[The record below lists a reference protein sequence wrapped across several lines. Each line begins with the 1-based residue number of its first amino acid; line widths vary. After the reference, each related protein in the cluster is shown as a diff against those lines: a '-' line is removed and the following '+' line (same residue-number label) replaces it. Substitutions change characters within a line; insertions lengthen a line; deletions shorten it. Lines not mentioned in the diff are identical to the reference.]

1 MRVLQKGQLLAR
13 LSAIRKLPDRLRA
26 IWHGAPPPFDPSEQ
40 LEPLRLESDDGLER
54 SEGWLLSVRKP
65 AGTNDPLLVEIGSE
79 RSAPPWRRSS
89 PPSGRVPRP
98 SRGGTPEG
106 VELPGVISPVPSA
119 GSTKRDVLV
128 VDDEPETLALVAE
141 ALENEGYRVRRAT
154 GGREALARAAES
166 PPDIVVVDLIMPEV
180 GGEDV
185 CAALRGDPRYS
196 ETRVLVLSAAEDT
209 RMVAAACD
217 ADGAVNKPFTTELLV
232 REVRRLME
240 P

>member
-65 AGTNDPLLVEIGSE
+65 VSGNDPLLVEIGSE

-89 PPSGRVPRP
+89 PPSGRA
-98 SRGGTPEG
+98 
-106 VELPGVISPVPSA
+106 SPVPSA
-119 GSTKRDVLV
+119 GSTKRDILV

-166 PPDIVVVDLIMPEV
+166 PPDVVVVDLIMPEV

-217 ADGAVNKPFTTELLV
+217 ADSAVNKPFTTELLV
-232 REVRRLME
+232 REVRRLTE

>member
-1 MRVLQKGQLLAR
+1 VRVLQKGQLLAR

-65 AGTNDPLLVEIGSE
+65 VSGNDPLLVEIGSE

-89 PPSGRVPRP
+89 PPSGRA
-98 SRGGTPEG
+98 
-106 VELPGVISPVPSA
+106 SPVPSA
-119 GSTKRDVLV
+119 GSTKRDILV

-166 PPDIVVVDLIMPEV
+166 PPDVVVVDLIMPEV

-217 ADGAVNKPFTTELLV
+217 ADSAVNKPFTTELLV
-232 REVRRLME
+232 REVRRLTE